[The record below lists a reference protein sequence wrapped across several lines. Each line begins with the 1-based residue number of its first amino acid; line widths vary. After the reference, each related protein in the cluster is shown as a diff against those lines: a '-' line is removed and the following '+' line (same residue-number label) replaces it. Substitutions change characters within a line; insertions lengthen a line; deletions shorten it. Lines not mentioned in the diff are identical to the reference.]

1 MPTYNDSKDMRLRAI
16 LLQFVVPGV
25 LVLAS
30 TRADAFCYREAGN
43 KYGID
48 PDMLESIALTESS
61 FRPNIESHTA
71 DIGLMGINRSW
82 LPVLHKKFG
91 LSEADVWNPCTNVHI
106 GAWILANSYR
116 QHGKSW
122 EAVGAY
128 NAACTKLKGRACY
141 RARMTYANKVYQ
153 NWKRLKTRSS

>member
-71 DIGLMGINRSW
+71 DIGFMATRTSQKIRFNRSRCMESM
-82 LPVLHKKFG
+82 HK
-91 LSEADVWNPCTNVHI
+91 CTHWCMDI
-106 GAWILANSYR
+106 G
-116 QHGKSW
+116 K
-122 EAVGAY
+122 
-128 NAACTKLKGRACY
+128 
-141 RARMTYANKVYQ
+141 
-153 NWKRLKTRSS
+153 